1 MQQNVQTLFFHRKI
15 KFSAQIVINFFISQ
29 LALHLKS

>member
-15 KFSAQIVINFFISQ
+15 ELSDEIVINFFINR
-29 LALHLKS
+29 LG